1 MIFHENEKCPV
12 CDKIFTS
19 EDDIVFC
26 PVCGTPHHRECYNS
40 LGKCVNEDKHESG
53 FEYKF
58 EEKKQSNAAT
68 AAQKLNPNNIYY
80 VPKDEK
86 EVNYGEKNENVQND
100 NNDYDG
106 VGKTVCSKCGN
117 EIDKDTPFCPYCGS
131 KQENPQYKPA
141 NPFNMGLGAESQVY
155 KNSKDTIDGKKIS
168 DVASVV
174 KVNTAKFI
182 PKFIK
187 NKKVSWN
194 WGAFFFGP
202 YYLLFRKMYKEGVI
216 ALVLRTAVS
225 LFVQGIFAAQVSDLY
240 SYFNQTMQSMRDPN
254 YVPQQQSFVESFNE
268 IFQKA
273 PQFLI
278 TAFVCTLVI
287 NVIIALISNMLYRKK
302 VISVLNKM
310 DENLANGGMFSAA
323 MPFAGE
329 ETSLSQEE
337 MKQIY
342 LSRMGGISFFA
353 PVMAYFVLD
362 LVSSFLSSIL

>member
-12 CDKIFTS
+12 CDKIFTP

-40 LGKCVNEDKHESG
+40 LGRCVNEDKHASG

-58 EEKKQSNAAT
+58 EESRQSDTFT
-68 AAQKLNPNNIYY
+68 AAQRLNPNNIYY

-86 EVNYGEKNENVQND
+86 EVSADEKNENAAEN
-100 NNDYDG
+100 NND
-106 VGKTVCSKCGN
+106 GKTVCSKCGN
-117 EIDKDTPFCPYCGS
+117 EIDKDAPFCSYCGE
-131 KQENPQYKPA
+131 KQENPQYRPA
-141 NPFNMGLGAESQVY
+141 SPFNMGLGAESQVY
-155 KNSKDTIDGKKIS
+155 QNSKDTIDGKKIS
-168 DVASVV
+168 DVALVV

-187 NKKVSWN
+187 NKKISWN

-216 ALVLRTAVS
+216 ALILRTAVS

-240 SYFNQTMQSMRDPN
+240 SYFSQTMQSMRDPN
-254 YVPQQQSFVESFNE
+254 YVPPQQSFVESFNE

-278 TAFVCTLVI
+278 TAFACTLAI
-287 NVIIALISNMLYRKK
+287 NIVIALISNMLYRKK
-302 VISVLNKM
+302 VISVLSKM
-310 DENLANGGMFSAA
+310 DENLQNGGMFGVS
-323 MPFAGE
+323 MPFAAE
-329 ETSLSQEE
+329 QPSLSQEE

-362 LVSSFLSSIL
+362 LLSSFISSIL

>member
-12 CDKIFTS
+12 CDKIFTP

-58 EEKKQSNAAT
+58 EDNKQSNAFT
-68 AAQKLNPNNIYY
+68 DAQRLNPNNIYY

-86 EVNYGEKNENVQND
+86 EVDSEEKNEKFQNNPAD
-100 NNDYDG
+100 TDDSA
-106 VGKTVCSKCGN
+106 KAVCSKCGK
-117 EIDKDTPFCPYCGS
+117 EIEKDAPFCSYCGA

-141 NPFNMGLGAESQVY
+141 SPFRAGLGVENPVY
-155 KNSKDTIDGKKIS
+155 KNSKDTVDGKKIS
-168 DVASVV
+168 DVAAVV
-174 KVNTAKFI
+174 KVNAEKFI
-182 PKFIK
+182 PKFVK
-187 NKKVSWN
+187 NKKISWN

-202 YYLLFRKMYKEGVI
+202 FYLFFRKMYKEGAV

-225 LFVQGIFAAQVSDLY
+225 LFVQGVFASQVSNLY
-240 SYFNQTMQSMRDPN
+240 SYFNQAMQNMRNPD
-254 YVPQQQSFVESFNE
+254 YVPQQQTFVESFNE

-273 PQFLI
+273 PQFFI
-278 TAFVCTLVI
+278 TMFVCILVI
-287 NVIIALISNMLYRKK
+287 NTVIALISNMLYRKK
-302 VISVLNKM
+302 VLSVLEKM
-310 DENLANGGMFSAA
+310 EEALENGGMFSTPMYFGAQQ
-323 MPFAGE
+323 P
-329 ETSLSQEE
+329 SLSQEE

-342 LSRMGGISFFA
+342 LSKMGGISFFA

-362 LVSSFLSSIL
+362 LVSSIISSIL